1 MPSGARKEPEVP
13 QLIRLTGIRA
23 EGRHGAV
30 EGERERQQQF
40 VVDLDVVVEA
50 ETDALSSTADYRD
63 VVAAA
68 RSVIADES
76 HVLVEPIATSV
87 ARRVAAVPGVLSCRA
102 VVHKPAA
109 SDRMGIADVSAEAT
123 AREQDR

>member
-1 MPSGARKEPEVP
+1 MP

-30 EGERERQQQF
+30 EGERDRPQPF
-40 VVDLDVVVEA
+40 VVDLEVVVEA
-50 ETDALSSTADYRD
+50 ETDTLSSTADYRD
-63 VVAAA
+63 VAAEA
-68 RSVIADES
+68 RDVIGGES
-76 HVLVEPIATSV
+76 HVLVETLATAV
-87 ARRVAAVPGVLSCRA
+87 ARRVSAVPGVMSCRA

-109 SDRMGIADVSAEAT
+109 AERMGIADVAAEAT

>member
-1 MPSGARKEPEVP
+1 MP

-30 EGERERQQQF
+30 DEERDSPQPF
-40 VVDLDVVVEA
+40 VVDLEVVVEA
-50 ETDALSSTADYRD
+50 ETDTLSSTADYRD
-63 VVAAA
+63 AVAAA
-68 RSVIADES
+68 RSVIGGES
-76 HVLVEPIATSV
+76 HVLVETLAAAV
-87 ARRVAAVPGVLSCRA
+87 AHRVAAVAGVMSCRA

-109 SDRMGIADVSAEAT
+109 AERMRIADVSAEAT

>member
-1 MPSGARKEPEVP
+1 MP
-13 QLIRLTGIRA
+13 QLIRLAGIRA

-30 EGERERQQQF
+30 EGERERPQQF
-40 VVDLDVVVEA
+40 VVDLEVVVEA
-50 ETDALSSTADYRD
+50 DTDSLSATADYRD

-68 RSVIADES
+68 RSVVGEES
-76 HVLVEPIATSV
+76 HVLVETIAVSV

-109 SDRMGIADVSAEAT
+109 ADRMRIEDVSAEAT

>member
-1 MPSGARKEPEVP
+1 MP

-30 EGERERQQQF
+30 EKEREDPQPF
-40 VVDLDVVVEA
+40 VVDVEVVVEA
-50 ETDALSSTADYRD
+50 EKDTLIATADYRD
-63 VVAAA
+63 VAAVV
-68 RSVIADES
+68 REVVGGES
-76 HVLVEPIATSV
+76 HVLLEILAGAV

-109 SDRMGIADVSAEAT
+109 AERMDVADISAEAT
-123 AREQDR
+123 AREADR

>member
-1 MPSGARKEPEVP
+1 MP

-30 EGERERQQQF
+30 DDERERPQTF
-40 VVDLDVVVEA
+40 VVDLEVVVEA
-50 ETDALSSTADYRD
+50 ETDELSSTADYRD
-63 VVAAA
+63 VVGEAQA
-68 RSVIADES
+68 VIGRDS
-76 HVLVEPIATSV
+76 HVLVETLATAV

-102 VVHKPAA
+102 VVHKPGAA
-109 SDRMGIADVSAEAT
+109 ERMGIADVSAEAT

>member
-1 MPSGARKEPEVP
+1 MP
-13 QLIRLTGIRA
+13 QLIRLNGIRA

-30 EGERERQQQF
+30 EGERERPQPF

-50 ETDALSSTADYRD
+50 ETDSLSSTADYRD
-63 VVAAA
+63 VVGAAQ
-68 RSVIADES
+68 SVVVDES
-76 HVLVEPIATSV
+76 HVLLETIAVAV
-87 ARRVAAVPGVLSCRA
+87 ARRVAAVPGVMSCRA

-109 SDRMGIADVSAEAT
+109 AERMGIADVSAEAT

>member
-1 MPSGARKEPEVP
+1 MP

-30 EGERERQQQF
+30 DDERDRPQPF
-40 VVDLDVVVEA
+40 VVDLEVVVEA

-63 VVAAA
+63 VVAEAQA
-68 RSVIADES
+68 VIGGDS
-76 HVLVEPIATSV
+76 HVLVETLAAAV
-87 ARRVAAVPGVLSCRA
+87 AGRVAAVPGVMSCRA

-109 SDRMGIADVSAEAT
+109 AERMGIADISAEAT